1 MCYECCPFVK
11 TIGANPSQ
19 IREGSLM
26 RVLGNDNEQVIV
38 VPCPSSSLMSLS
50 GESCVEMMKR
60 ITSSSCL
67 NAREVVVVAYMLRQL
82 KKTTSSS
89 RLNAREEVWWQ
100 MVEIVEE
107 TTSSSYLDAREV
119 VTVAEVVKTT
129 KKNTSSSHLNVREVA
144 VVAEGLKCRK
154 KPPPTHVWMRG
165 RQCGAGTS
173 KQPKKPPPARIWT

>member
-1 MCYECCPFVK
+1 MCYECCPFVE

-60 ITSSSCL
+60 ITSSSRL

-129 KKNTSSSHLNVREVA
+129 KKKHLQLTFEC
-144 VVAEGLKCRK
+144 EGGGSGGRGVEMSK
-154 KPPPTHVWMRG
+154 KPPPTHVWMQG